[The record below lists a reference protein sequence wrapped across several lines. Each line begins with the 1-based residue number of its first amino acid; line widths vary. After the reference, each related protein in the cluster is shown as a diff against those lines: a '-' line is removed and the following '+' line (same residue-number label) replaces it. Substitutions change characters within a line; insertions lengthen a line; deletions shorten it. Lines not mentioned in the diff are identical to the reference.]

1 MTSEQITTELKTKRA
16 PINKGWLIGGAILL
30 VVVIFGWLGINHML
44 PWQPK
49 PIATSAGHRIYEE
62 DAQELIGKTKDV
74 TEKQAATVL
83 ADKYLS
89 EAMADDENLTITKQD
104 IIKAYGKDIL
114 DEKKTD
120 EFTRQNA
127 INQLY
132 FQRLEANNTGIYKGK
147 VLVSHFGRYVA
158 YESPL
163 LAEDKKM
170 DPNIGNPKAI
180 AVDKAVAIKK
190 IEQWRKDIHSKKITF
205 DQAIEREKN
214 DPVVGE
220 KAYPVSRH
228 SSSFDTAIEPARLI
242 TTKSIKDKVDAM
254 KVGELSEPMV
264 ARVSSSSTDDST
276 AETYFVIVQLDERS
290 GGNSAKSFPE
300 VLSEAKQELGY
311 KINV

>member
-49 PIATSAGHRIYEE
+49 PIAISAGHRIYKE

-74 TEKQAATVL
+74 SEKQAATAL

-89 EAMADDENLTITKQD
+89 EAMAEEEDLTITKQD
-104 IIKAYGKDIL
+104 IIKAYGEDIL
-114 DEKKTD
+114 DEKKTNN
-120 EFTRQNA
+120 FTRQNA

-132 FQRLEANNTGIYKGK
+132 FQRLEANNRGVYKGK

-163 LAEDKKM
+163 LAEDKAM

-180 AVDKAVAIKK
+180 EADKTVALKK
-190 IEQWRKDIHSKKITF
+190 IEQWRKDIKDKKITF
-205 DQAIEREKN
+205 DQAIEQQKK
-214 DPVVGE
+214 DSVVGE

-228 SSSFDTAIEPARLI
+228 SGSFDTATNPARLI
-242 TTKSIKDKVDAM
+242 TTQSIREKIDAM

-264 ARVSSSSTDDST
+264 ARVSSSSTDDNTS
-276 AETYFVIVQLDERS
+276 ETYFVIVQLDERS
-290 GGNSAKSFPE
+290 GGNSTKSFPE
-300 VLSEAKQELGY
+300 VLSDAKKQLGY
-311 KINV
+311 EINV